1 MSVQVNRKS
10 KAVASVAG
18 LGLFI
23 MALALRPGIVSVGPL
38 VHAIQVE
45 FALRHAQAALLTAIP
60 DVCMG
65 FFAIFI
71 PRIGRRFG
79 NDRVILFSLVLL
91 GLALVLRALA
101 GSSSSLLLSTFLV
114 GVGVAISGP
123 LIGGWIKSHFA
134 SRAALLMGIYA
145 AGLGVGA
152 TMAAVGSE
160 YVALAEGG
168 WRLAAGVWAILCV
181 FAIVSWQRLASIFP
195 SRPHAERA
203 STAVVSQSPA
213 RTGRAWLIAVY
224 FGLSQFVCYACFAWV
239 GESSRELAINSLGP
253 GSNLGLFTAIVA
265 ASSLVSGIMTRNTP
279 DRRGW
284 LTGAAVLSTVGAA
297 LLWLSPHALGA
308 IPVMVIALGQ
318 GTCFALAMTLPLD
331 NTTSQEEA
339 SQWTAFMLF
348 VGYLTAAL
356 GPFAFGFL
364 RDRTG
369 TFEASYGVLV
379 AASLA
384 LLLLTPMLKPR
395 AQEANSRQGAV
406 LRTQ

>member
-1 MSVQVNRKS
+1 M
-10 KAVASVAG
+10 AVWCVVAAR
-18 LGLFI
+18 LLI
-23 MALALRPGIVSVGPL
+23 PG
-38 VHAIQVE
+38 
-45 FALRHAQAALLTAIP
+45 
-60 DVCMG
+60 
-65 FFAIFI
+65 
-71 PRIGRRFG
+71 IGRRFG
-79 NDRVILFSLVLL
+79 NDRVILFSLALL

-101 GSSSSLLLSTFLV
+101 GSSTSLLLSTFLV
-114 GVGVAISGP
+114 GIGVAISGP

-134 SRAALLMGIYA
+134 SKAALLMGIYA

-160 YVALAEGG
+160 YVALADGG

-181 FAIVSWQRLASIFP
+181 FAIVSWQRLASVFP
-195 SRPHAERA
+195 SRSHAGPA
-203 STAVVSQSPA
+203 STAIISQAPA

-239 GESSRELAINSLGP
+239 GESSRELAINTLGP
-253 GSNLGLFTAIVA
+253 GINLGIFTAVVA
-265 ASSLVSGIMTRNTP
+265 ASSFFSGIVTRSTA

-284 LTGAAVLSTVGAA
+284 LTGAAVLSALGAA
-297 LLWLSPHALGA
+297 LLWLSPHALGV
-308 IPVMVIALGQ
+308 IPVVAIALGQ

-331 NTTSQEEA
+331 NTTSHEEA

-348 VGYLTAAL
+348 IGYLTAAV

-369 TFEASYGVLV
+369 TFEASYGLLV

-395 AQEANSRQGAV
+395 QHEADSVQGAAF
-406 LRTQ
+406 RTR